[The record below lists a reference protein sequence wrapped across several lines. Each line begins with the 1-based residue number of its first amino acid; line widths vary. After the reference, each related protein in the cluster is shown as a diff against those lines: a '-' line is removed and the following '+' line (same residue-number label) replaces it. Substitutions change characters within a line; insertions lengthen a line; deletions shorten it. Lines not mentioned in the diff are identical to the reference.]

1 MKENIDPRV
10 RSFVLPQRILWQ
22 SEGNGAPRNAE
33 VLLRNDWSQAL
44 TNAAEFCRVEKNGA
58 ILLDFGRELHGGVQ
72 IVTGACDGMSAIHAR
87 LRFGESVSEAMHA
100 PMNDHAVHDT
110 EILLSPMGSQEYGQT
125 GFRFA
130 RIDLL
135 DDARVLDI
143 VALRAVTLMQ
153 PRERVGSFSCSDER
167 LNEIWK
173 VGADTVHLCM
183 QDFIWDGIKRDRLVW
198 LGDLHPE
205 VMVIST
211 VFGDDVLVPQSLD
224 WARDKTPLP
233 GWMNDMMSYSMWWIF
248 IQHDWYFHHGDREYL
263 EAQRDYLL
271 QLLYIF
277 NEGIGEE
284 GKSKLAATFLDWASV
299 HKTEAVDA
307 GVHALLSMAMERGAI
322 LCDILDEP
330 AAADRARLSVQ
341 RLRVAMPQLPTD
353 SKQASALMALAY
365 FYDATEVNARVLA
378 DDPLEGLSTFYGYYV
393 LQARAAAGDYAGAL
407 DVIRKYWGGML
418 DIGATSF
425 WEHFDVAWLE
435 NASRIDE
442 LPKEGQRDLHKEY
455 GDHCYVG
462 HRHSFCHGWAAG
474 PTAWLSEHVLGIR
487 PLEVGC
493 ARVLVVPHMED
504 LEWTEGTF
512 PTPHG
517 TISVR
522 HEKVDGE
529 TISRID
535 APSGVEIVR
544 E

>member
-1 MKENIDPRV
+1 MKEKIDPRV
-10 RSFVLPQRILWQ
+10 RSYVLPQRILWQ
-22 SEGNGAPRNAE
+22 SENAENAE
-33 VLLRNDWSQAL
+33 VLLRHDWSQAL
-44 TNAAEFCRVEKNGA
+44 TNAAEFCRIEKSGA

-72 IVTGACDGMSAIHAR
+72 LVTGACDGMSAIRAR
-87 LRFGESVSEAMHA
+87 LRFGESASEAMHA

-135 DDARVLDI
+135 DDARVLDL

-167 LNEIWK
+167 LNQIWE

-205 VMVIST
+205 VMVIAT

-233 GWMNDMMSYSMWWIF
+233 GWMNGMMSYSMWWIF
-248 IQHDWYFHHGDREYL
+248 IQHAWYLHQGDRDYL

-271 QLLYIF
+271 QLLDIF

-299 HKTEAVDA
+299 YKTEAVDA
-307 GVHALLSMAMERGAI
+307 GVHALLSMAMERGAT
-322 LCDILDEP
+322 LCDILGENE
-330 AAADRARLSVQ
+330 AADRARLSVQ
-341 RLRVAMPQLPTD
+341 RLRAAMPPLPTD
-353 SKQASALMALAY
+353 SKQASALMALAH
-365 FYDATEVNARVLA
+365 FYDAEEVNARVLA

-407 DVIRKYWGGML
+407 DVIRRYWGGML

-442 LPKEGQRDLHKEY
+442 LPQSGQRDLHKEY

-462 HRHSFCHGWAAG
+462 HRHSLCHGWAAG

-487 PLEVGC
+487 PLEIGC
-493 ARVLVVPHMED
+493 ARVLVAPHLED
-504 LEWTEGTF
+504 LQWAEGTF

-517 TISVR
+517 VIRVR
-522 HEKVDGE
+522 HERGE
-529 TISRID
+529 GGAIISRID
-535 APSGVEIVR
+535 APSGIEIVR